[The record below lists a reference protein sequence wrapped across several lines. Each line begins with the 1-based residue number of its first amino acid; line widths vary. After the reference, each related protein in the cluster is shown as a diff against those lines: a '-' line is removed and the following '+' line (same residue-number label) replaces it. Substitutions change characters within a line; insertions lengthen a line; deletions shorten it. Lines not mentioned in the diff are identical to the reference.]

1 MTQDKEKIRRYSF
14 LKSIFGLNKNAF
26 YVDNFN
32 NKFLIILNKYERG
45 RAKAKKAVKIILSIS
60 VIAGLGFS
68 TVQAAFNATTT
79 NTNQFSKK
87 KPGAKPLPYIA
98 PIRC

>member
-1 MTQDKEKIRRYSF
+1 MKKGG
-14 LKSIFGLNKNAF
+14 LK
-26 YVDNFN
+26 V
-32 NKFLIILNKYERG
+32 
-45 RAKAKKAVKIILSIS
+45 KKAVKIVLSIS

-98 PIRC
+98 PISC

>member
-1 MTQDKEKIRRYSF
+1 M
-14 LKSIFGLNKNAF
+14 
-26 YVDNFN
+26 
-32 NKFLIILNKYERG
+32 
-45 RAKAKKAVKIILSIS
+45 KKAVKIVLSIS

-87 KPGAKPLPYIA
+87 KRGTQPRPEIT
-98 PIRC
+98 PIDD

>member
-1 MTQDKEKIRRYSF
+1 M
-14 LKSIFGLNKNAF
+14 
-26 YVDNFN
+26 
-32 NKFLIILNKYERG
+32 
-45 RAKAKKAVKIILSIS
+45 KKAVKIVLSIS

-68 TVQAAFNATTT
+68 TVQAAFNATIT